1 MQGQSEAL
9 DEWLDAIVDRY
20 FYSSSWPKMV
30 IKSGTVD
37 MPVIARAE
45 RDACFDVKCGL
56 DALNVRYPFIQYKA
70 HCLTLH
76 RVYGIFLVIVG
87 KVMVIR

>member
-20 FYSSSWPKMV
+20 FYGSSWPQMV

-37 MPVIARAE
+37 KPIIVCSEWDARFVVKRPLHQHKEPTEIWAFDLVAYPV
-45 RDACFDVKCGL
+45 
-56 DALNVRYPFIQYKA
+56 KA
-70 HCLTLH
+70 
-76 RVYGIFLVIVG
+76 GKQFLVET
-87 KVMVIR
+87 